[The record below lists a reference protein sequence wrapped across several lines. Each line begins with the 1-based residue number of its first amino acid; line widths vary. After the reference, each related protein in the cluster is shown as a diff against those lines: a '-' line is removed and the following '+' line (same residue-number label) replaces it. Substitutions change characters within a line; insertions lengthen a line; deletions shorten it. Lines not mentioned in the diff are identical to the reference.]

1 MNNIQNQ
8 ISLALPELKSR
19 YPIGKMAIFGSQAS
33 GDATPASDVNILVS
47 FNGKIGIEF
56 IDLADE
62 LEEILGKKVD
72 LITMESLKPRQWD
85 YIKNRILY
93 V

>member
-1 MNNIQNQ
+1 
-8 ISLALPELKSR
+8 
-19 YPIGKMAIFGSQAS
+19 MAIFGSQAR
-33 GDATPASDVNILVS
+33 GDATKESDVDILVS
-47 FNGKIGIEF
+47 FHGAVGIEF

-62 LEEILGKKVD
+62 LEKILGKKVD

-85 YIKNRILY
+85 YLKNQIVY